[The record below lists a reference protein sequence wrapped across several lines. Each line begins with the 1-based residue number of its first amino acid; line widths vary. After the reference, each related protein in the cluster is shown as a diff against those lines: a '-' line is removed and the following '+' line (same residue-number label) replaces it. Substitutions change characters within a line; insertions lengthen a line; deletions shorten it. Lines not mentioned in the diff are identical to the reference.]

1 MLGKF
6 IEPIVFF
13 FVVATPVVMLVAI
26 FLLVQDKAKRFRF
39 LLIFL
44 GLIIGSSFGSWL
56 DSDRFP
62 FDYFKGRDIIAI
74 EWIQIIAALLTGD
87 DSSRYLMRFMR
98 TLTGSF
104 YHILGGGFI
113 GGSVAFML
121 TGYKEIAELLIGGGA
136 DVKPKQLKSVVRS
149 KRESVAKS
157 NKEIIS
163 ASILDSGTEKT
174 SQPLPPPSKKPV
186 SITSQQGTTTAKPSC
201 TTADSALLDAAK
213 SNNTDVL
220 KQHLDAGANVN
231 ASGKTLL
238 GYSVTPLHEAA
249 SWGQKGNIELLIANG
264 ANVNAKDEVG
274 KTPLDSATSETA
286 DLLRKHGGK
295 TGEELKAEGK

>member
-6 IEPIVFF
+6 IEPIVFS

-62 FDYFKGRDIIAI
+62 KGRDIIAI
-74 EWIQIIAALLTGD
+74 EWIQIIPALVTGD

-113 GGSVAFML
+113 GGSAAFML
-121 TGYKEIAELLIGGGA
+121 T
-136 DVKPKQLKSVVRS
+136 KPKQLKSVVRS
-149 KRESVAKS
+149 KKESVTKS
-157 NKEIIS
+157 NNEIIS
-163 ASILDSGTEKT
+163 SSIPDSGTEKT
-174 SQPLPPPSKKPV
+174 TQPLSPPSKKPV

-213 SNNTDVL
+213 SNNTDIL

-264 ANVNAKDEVG
+264 ANVNAKDEAG
-274 KTPLDSATSETA
+274 KTPLDSATSEVA

-295 TGEELKAEGK
+295 TGEELK

>member
-62 FDYFKGRDIIAI
+62 KGRDIIAI
-74 EWIQIIAALLTGD
+74 EWIQIIAALVTGD

-113 GGSVAFML
+113 GGSAAFML
-121 TGYKEIAELLIGGGA
+121 TGYKAIAELLIGGGA

-149 KRESVAKS
+149 KRESVTKS

-174 SQPLPPPSKKPV
+174 TQPLPPPSKKPV

-201 TTADSALLDAAK
+201 TTTDSALLDAAK
-213 SNNTDVL
+213 SNNTDLL

-295 TGEELKAEGK
+295 TGEELEAEGK

>member
-6 IEPIVFF
+6 IEPIVLFF
-13 FVVATPVVMLVAI
+13 FVAIPVIMLVAL

-62 FDYFKGRDIIAI
+62 KGGDIIVI
-74 EWIQIIAALLTGD
+74 NWIAIIAALFTGD
-87 DSSRYLMRFMR
+87 DSRHFFRFMN

-104 YHILGGGFI
+104 PHILGGGFI
-113 GGSVAFML
+113 GGSVFFL
-121 TGYKEIAELLIGGGA
+121 FTR
-136 DVKPKQLKSVVRS
+136 PKQLPPDIRS
-149 KRESVAKS
+149 QKKSVAKS
-157 NKEIIS
+157 EKEIIS
-163 ASILDSGTEKT
+163 TSIPDSGAEKPI
-174 SQPLPPPSKKPV
+174 QPISPPPPTKPEPT
-186 SITSQQGTTTAKPSC
+186 TSQQGATTSKPSC
-201 TTADSALLDAAK
+201 TAADSALLNSAK
-213 SNNTDVL
+213 SDNTDIL

-264 ANVNAKDEVG
+264 ANVNAKDEAG
-274 KTPLDSATSETA
+274 KTPLDSATSEIA

-295 TGEELKAEGK
+295 TGEELKAEGE